1 VDTTQIGHKILRH
14 VLTDNAVPKD
24 AFEGAKGVIF
34 LQAAA
39 AAVGLTAFRGQG
51 FIIAR
56 VDGAWSAPAFIR
68 LATMGMGLS
77 LGGEMVDM
85 VAILYTQAD
94 VDQYKS
100 DDFKAT
106 ANRMGNGLLA
116 KHDASGPPKEPAVYS
131 ARSGK
136 LMDFSLNRGSIEHDK
151 LANARAYGTH
161 VSPDDVL
168 SNRVDPPSHMKEFYK
183 ELTGLGHIS
192 S

>member
-1 VDTTQIGHKILRH
+1 MSRLLRRH

-77 LGGEMVDM
+77 LGGALSIPPRPESD
-85 VAILYTQAD
+85 YFS
-94 VDQYKS
+94 KS
-100 DDFKAT
+100 ST
-106 ANRMGNGLLA
+106 
-116 KHDASGPPKEPAVYS
+116 
-131 ARSGK
+131 
-136 LMDFSLNRGSIEHDK
+136 
-151 LANARAYGTH
+151 
-161 VSPDDVL
+161 VSDICW
-168 SNRVDPPSHMKEFYK
+168 H
-183 ELTGLGHIS
+183 GA
-192 S
+192 